1 MCFCKPKASDW
12 YAAVASLHSKTPI
25 TRRKRKEAPI
35 VILHRRV
42 NIETKD
48 KKLVASLPHNKD
60 TFPKHHKDQALR
72 ECIFAMLM
80 CSEKLTIGV
89 IGEIERNKLILLT

>member
-12 YAAVASLHSKTPI
+12 DAAVASLHSKTPI

-35 VILHRRV
+35 VIVHRPV
-42 NIETKD
+42 NTAMKA
-48 KKLVASLPHNKD
+48 KKLFASLPHSKD
-60 TFPKHHKDQALR
+60 TFPKHYKDQALR

-80 CSEKLTIGV
+80 CSEKLTIG
-89 IGEIERNKLILLT
+89 

>member
-1 MCFCKPKASDW
+1 MKA
-12 YAAVASLHSKTPI
+12 
-25 TRRKRKEAPI
+25 
-35 VILHRRV
+35 
-42 NIETKD
+42 
-48 KKLVASLPHNKD
+48 KKLVASLPHSKD

-72 ECIFAMLM
+72 ECILMLI